1 MVQLSAMVLAIGVP
15 VAKTIPPPRSS
26 SHCVFRNRSVAR
38 WHSAG
43 LGSPFTRSSLVAK
56 GRFLPQCTAST
67 SLLAHERQQAVPTS
81 NWRSALLRICTRH
94 CEVGIALDGGADKL
108 G

>member
-15 VAKTIPPPRSS
+15 VANTMPPPRSS

-43 LGSPFTRSSLVAK
+43 LGSPFTRSSLVAN
-56 GRFLPQCTAST
+56 GRFFPPVRLIHEGAVDPQVFEGHGLGQALAVLQP
-67 SLLAHERQQAVPTS
+67 SLAAQEQSGEPL
-81 NWRSALLRICTRH
+81 NGFLN
-94 CEVGIALDGGADKL
+94 
-108 G
+108 

>member
-15 VAKTIPPPRSS
+15 VAKTMPPPRSN

-56 GRFLPQCTAST
+56 GRFPPVHLVHEGAVDPQAFEGHVLRQT
-67 SLLAHERQQAVPTS
+67 LAVLQAPLAAPQPS
-81 NWRSALLRICTRH
+81 GEPRH
-94 CEVGIALDGGADKL
+94 G
-108 G
+108 